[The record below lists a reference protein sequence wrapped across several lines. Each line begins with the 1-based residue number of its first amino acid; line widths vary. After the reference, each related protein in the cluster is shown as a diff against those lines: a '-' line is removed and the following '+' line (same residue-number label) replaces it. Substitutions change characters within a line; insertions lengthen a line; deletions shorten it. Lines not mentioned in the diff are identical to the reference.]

1 MAEAVVNALESAN
14 STYELAG
21 PEVLSYN
28 DIVREVLRAAGR
40 RRRLLHVP
48 LPIVRAS
55 LRLLRF
61 ATWEEAELMEEP
73 MTTERGTADIEQLG
87 VSPHSMPAVLGR

>member
-1 MAEAVVNALESAN
+1 MTALSNGAD
-14 STYELAG
+14 SIYELAG

-28 DIVREVLRAAGR
+28 DIVRVALRAEHR

-55 LRLLRF
+55 LRILRF
-61 ATWEEAELMEEP
+61 ATWEEAELFEEP
-73 MTTERGTADIEQLG
+73 MVTKRGTADIETLG
-87 VSPHSMPAVLGR
+87 VTPSSMPAVLSSR